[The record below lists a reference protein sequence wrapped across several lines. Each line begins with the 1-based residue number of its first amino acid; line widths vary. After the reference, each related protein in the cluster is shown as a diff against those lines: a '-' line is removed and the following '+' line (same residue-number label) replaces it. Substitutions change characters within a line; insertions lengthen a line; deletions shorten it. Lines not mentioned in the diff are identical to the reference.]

1 MYFSLFSPLCILTPI
16 LEICIAVALVIA
28 ACFSLGSEHY
38 KHGGDIATIVVLLA
52 SLISDVRFGHQHH
65 QHFLRFK
72 ETRPQAQTQITSTS
86 SSTTTTTGKQLNT
99 SQEMEEGRG
108 VAEIEV
114 VSPTQKLSEGKGKK
128 KK

>member
-38 KHGGDIATIVVLLA
+38 KHGGDIATIVLLT
-52 SLISDVRFGHQHH
+52 SLISDVWFGHQHH

-86 SSTTTTTGKQLNT
+86 STTTTGKQLNT

-108 VAEIEV
+108 VAEIDV
-114 VSPTQKLSEGKGKK
+114 VSPTHKLPVDKGKK

>member
-1 MYFSLFSPLCILTPI
+1 M
-16 LEICIAVALVIA
+16 E
-28 ACFSLGSEHY
+28 E
-38 KHGGDIATIVVLLA
+38 
-52 SLISDVRFGHQHH
+52 
-65 QHFLRFK
+65 
-72 ETRPQAQTQITSTS
+72 
-86 SSTTTTTGKQLNT
+86 

>member
-1 MYFSLFSPLCILTPI
+1 M
-16 LEICIAVALVIA
+16 ALVIA

-38 KHGGDIATIVVLLA
+38 KHGRDIATIVVLLT
-52 SLISDVRFGHQHH
+52 SLISDVWFGHQHH

-99 SQEMEEGRG
+99 SQEMEEFQEMEEGRG

-114 VSPTQKLSEGKGKK
+114 VSPTQKLPEGKGKK